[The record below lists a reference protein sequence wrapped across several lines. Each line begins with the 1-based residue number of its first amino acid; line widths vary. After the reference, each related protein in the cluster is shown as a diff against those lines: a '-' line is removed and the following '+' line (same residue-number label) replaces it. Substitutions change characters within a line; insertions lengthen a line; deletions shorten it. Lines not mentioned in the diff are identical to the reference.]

1 MRGPPPGHGYYD
13 RPSTGYP
20 PKRKDF
26 EKPERPGFYS
36 GNRQF
41 RMDKIR
47 DQPLEGKSYYE
58 GKSYPED
65 RMKRDNR
72 NRPQK

>member
-1 MRGPPPGHGYYD
+1 MRGPPPGYYD

-20 PKRKDF
+20 KRMDYDQ
-26 EKPERPGFYS
+26 PERPGFYS

-47 DQPLEGKSYYE
+47 DKPLE
-58 GKSYPED
+58 SYPED
-65 RMKRDNR
+65 KAKRDNR
-72 NRPQK
+72 NKPQK

>member
-1 MRGPPPGHGYYD
+1 MRGPPPGYYD
-13 RPSTGYP
+13 RPMTGYP
-20 PKRKDF
+20 KRKEFDR
-26 EKPERPGFYS
+26 PERPGFYS

-47 DQPLEGKSYYE
+47 DQPLEGKSYPDD
-58 GKSYPED
+58 KL
-65 RMKRDNR
+65 KRDNR